1 MDKVGVLRSFFLG
14 KKKLI
19 YVFLLLVWAE
29 ILSYAALVL
38 ISKKYPLLVYR
49 QGSVDAEKVSNN
61 LDDRLGWGSDNVQ
74 ASNPKV
80 RGCRLLLFGDSFVEA
95 DTYKQISVN
104 GLLVTP
110 EDYLA
115 KLTGCDVLNYGVG
128 GYGSDQAYFKF
139 KKLLDEKK
147 IRKNDYI
154 YVGHLS
160 ENILRNINR
169 NRSLLYPV
177 PGDSTPLLKPVFESC
192 SPECKF
198 VPLPSSL
205 QESDLSLISSVGV
218 SPKVAI
224 GEADHFIPD
233 KLLFGSPVTVG
244 FPNLFSLLRVPFV
257 WHAFPRLAGVARHD
271 QFYAKGN
278 RGYVITKSIIKK
290 FHSDCQKIECKAIT
304 SDVPV
309 AGDFAQYFRKKR
321 HSTQQ
326 LNNELAELGLRHFS
340 LTDHLIQ
347 LNPGLQK
354 NTCLL
359 HDGSLDGGDL
369 CNAHFNQIGYKQFF
383 DFIAGHVNR
392 F

>member
-49 QGSVDAEKVSNN
+49 QGSFDAEKVSNN

-74 ASNPKV
+74 ASNTKV
-80 RGCRLLLFGDSFVEA
+80 GGCRLLLFGDSFVEA

-160 ENILRNINR
+160 ENILRNILR
-169 NRSLLYPV
+169 N
-177 PGDSTPLLKPVFESC
+177 
-192 SPECKF
+192 
-198 VPLPSSL
+198 
-205 QESDLSLISSVGV
+205 
-218 SPKVAI
+218 
-224 GEADHFIPD
+224 
-233 KLLFGSPVTVG
+233 
-244 FPNLFSLLRVPFV
+244 FP
-257 WHAFPRLAGVARHD
+257 
-271 QFYAKGN
+271 
-278 RGYVITKSIIKK
+278 
-290 FHSDCQKIECKAIT
+290 
-304 SDVPV
+304 
-309 AGDFAQYFRKKR
+309 
-321 HSTQQ
+321 
-326 LNNELAELGLRHFS
+326 
-340 LTDHLIQ
+340 
-347 LNPGLQK
+347 
-354 NTCLL
+354 
-359 HDGSLDGGDL
+359 
-369 CNAHFNQIGYKQFF
+369 
-383 DFIAGHVNR
+383 
-392 F
+392 